1 MTFDI
6 KTKKNENEEQTSSQR
21 DKSANE
27 LKNRQ
32 KSRQILMIK
41 FENRENIF

>member
-6 KTKKNENEEQTSSQR
+6 KTKKNENEEQTLFQR
-21 DKSANE
+21 DENAIE

-32 KSRQILMIK
+32 KSKQILIRK
-41 FENRENIF
+41 FENQKNIV

>member
-6 KTKKNENEEQTSSQR
+6 KTKKDENEKQTSFQR
-21 DKSANE
+21 DENVDE

-32 KSRQILMIK
+32 KLKQILMKK
-41 FENRENIF
+41 FENRKNIF